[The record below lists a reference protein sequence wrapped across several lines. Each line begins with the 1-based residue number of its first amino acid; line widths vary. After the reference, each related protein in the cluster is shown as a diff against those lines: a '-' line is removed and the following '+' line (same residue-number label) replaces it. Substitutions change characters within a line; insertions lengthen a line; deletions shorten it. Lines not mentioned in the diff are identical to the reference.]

1 MSVDIFSNPFTGSP
15 QTWNAQGALI
25 TWASGQDS
33 QAVVGGLTAALNT
46 AVQSASNST
55 ANVVTGTLGGDPI
68 GSHPL
73 ACLTGL
79 TIQYARQS
87 STQYPIGGSAPIK
100 MLGAPSGQCSLTSLL
115 GPTTDLQRFI
125 KELGSGCNDSVIIAI
140 KPFATQAA
148 CNGQTGK
155 APIILLHGCSMNVF
169 GFQIQSQGQG
179 ISLVNIPLQIQFTY
193 LTWDA

>member
-25 TWASGQDS
+25 TWASGQNS
-33 QAVVGGLTAALNT
+33 QAVGTGLAAELNF
-46 AVQSASNST
+46 AVQPASNST
-55 ANVVTGTLGGDPI
+55 ANITTGTLQGNPI

-79 TIQYARQS
+79 TIQYSRQS

-100 MLGAPSGQCSLTSLL
+100 MLGAPSGQCAITSLL
-115 GPTTDLQRFI
+115 GPTTDLQGFI
-125 KELGSGCNDSVIIAI
+125 KDLGSGCNDSVTIAI

-148 CNGQTGK
+148 CGGQNGK
-155 APIILLHGCSMNVF
+155 SPVILLHGCSMNTF

-179 ISLVNIPLQIQFTY
+179 ISLINIPLQIQFTY

>member
-25 TWASGQDS
+25 TWASGQNS
-33 QAVVGGLTAALNT
+33 QAVGSGLVADLNQATTSGQLTGEAL
-46 AVQSASNST
+46 
-55 ANVVTGTLGGDPI
+55 

-79 TIQYARQS
+79 SIQYARQS
-87 STQYPIGGSAPIK
+87 TTQYPIGGSAPIK

-115 GPTTDLQRFI
+115 GPTTDLQKFI
-125 KELGSGCNDSVIIAI
+125 KELGASCNDSVTIAI
-140 KPFATQAA
+140 KPFATQSA
-148 CNGQTGK
+148 CGGQTGK
-155 APIILLHGCSMNVF
+155 APVILLHGCSMNVF

-179 ISLVNIPLQIQFTY
+179 ISLINIPLQIQFTY

>member
-25 TWASGQDS
+25 TWASGQVQHAAAIGAGLATDLN
-33 QAVVGGLTAALNT
+33 QATTSGQVAGEA
-46 AVQSASNST
+46 
-55 ANVVTGTLGGDPI
+55 I

-79 TIQYARQS
+79 TIQYSRQTT
-87 STQYPIGGSAPIK
+87 TQYPIGGSAPIK
-100 MLGAPSGQCSLTSLL
+100 MLGAPSGQCALTSLL
-115 GPTTDLQRFI
+115 GPTTELQKFI
-125 KELGSGCNDSVIIAI
+125 KQLGSDCGDSVVIAI

-148 CNGQTGK
+148 CKGQTNK
-155 APIILLHGCSMNVF
+155 SPVILLHGCSMNTF

-179 ISLVNIPLQIQFTY
+179 ISLINIPLQIQFTY